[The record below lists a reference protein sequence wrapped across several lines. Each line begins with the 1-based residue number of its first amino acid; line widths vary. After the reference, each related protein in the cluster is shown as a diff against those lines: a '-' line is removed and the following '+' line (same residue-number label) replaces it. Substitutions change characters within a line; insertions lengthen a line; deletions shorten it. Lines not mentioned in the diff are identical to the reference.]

1 MTACFLFITKV
12 MPHTPEETEEQ
23 WPVTLTTKD
32 DAHNKKQ
39 SYQHSRCFLHSG
51 IKTLFVKDVSLK
63 AAVSIL
69 AKKKKKAMP
78 FPMGMNMLHDCI
90 PV

>member
-1 MTACFLFITKV
+1 

-23 WPVTLTTKD
+23 WPITLTTKD
-32 DAHNKKQ
+32 DTHNKKQ

-69 AKKKKKAMP
+69 TKKKKKARP
-78 FPMGMNMLHDCI
+78 FPMGMNMLQDCI